1 MLCNR
6 CGQPLPEN
14 SQFCGRCGEAVPV
27 PPTASATPPETSGM
41 AIGSVVSGIFSFFFP
56 AAIAAIVL
64 GHIARSNIRKSAGR
78 LTGNGMALAGLILG
92 YLGLAFIPVIVMIIA
107 AIAIPN
113 LLRARIAANESMA
126 VSSIRSIIAAESRYA
141 DSHRDAGYT
150 CSLSDL
156 RNDIDDRLA
165 EGQKYGYVFELRGC
179 AGEGSGTPNTKYQ
192 VVANPMTRNQT
203 GSRIFC
209 SDETANIKAIG
220 TNTSGTCLENGTP
233 VQ

>member
-1 MLCNR
+1 MVCNR

-14 SQFCGRCGEAVPV
+14 SQFCGSCGEAVPIA
-27 PPTASATPPETSGM
+27 PTAVTTPPATSGM
-41 AIGSVVSGIFSFFFP
+41 AIGSLISGIFSFFFP

-78 LTGNGMALAGLILG
+78 LTGNGVALAGLILG
-92 YLGLAFIPVIVMIIA
+92 YLGLAFIPVIVMIVA

-156 RNDIDDRLA
+156 RNEIDDRLA
-165 EGQKYGYVFELRGC
+165 EGQKYGYSFELRSC
-179 AGEGSGTPNTKYQ
+179 AGEGSGMPNTKYQ
-192 VVANPMTRNQT
+192 VIATPMTANQT
-203 GSRIFC
+203 GSRFFC
-209 SDETANIKAIG
+209 SDETANIKTIG
-220 TNTSGTCLENGTP
+220 TNSTGTCLENGTLL
-233 VQ
+233 Q

>member
-14 SQFCGRCGEAVPV
+14 SQFCGSCGEAVPIA
-27 PPTASATPPETSGM
+27 PTAVTTPPATSGM
-41 AIGSVVSGIFSFFFP
+41 AIGSLISGLFSFFFP

-78 LTGNGMALAGLILG
+78 LTGNGIALAGLILG
-92 YLGLAFIPVIVMIIA
+92 YLGLAFIPVIVMIVA

-113 LLRARIAANESMA
+113 LLRARIAANEAMA
-126 VSSIRSIIAAESRYA
+126 VSSIRSITSAETRYAES
-141 DSHRDAGYT
+141 HRSAGYT

-179 AGEGSGTPNTKYQ
+179 AAEGSGTPNTKYQ
-192 VVANPMTRNQT
+192 VVASPMTRNQSGT
-203 GSRIFC
+203 RVFC
-209 SDETANIKAIG
+209 SDETVNIKTIG
-220 TNTSGTCLENGTP
+220 ANSNGTCLENGTP
-233 VQ
+233 FE

>member
-1 MLCNR
+1 MVCNR

-14 SQFCGRCGEAVPV
+14 SQFCESCGEAVPIT
-27 PPTASATPPETSGM
+27 PTAGTTPQETSGL
-41 AIGSVVSGIFSFFFP
+41 AIGSLIAGLFSFIFP
-56 AAIAAIVL
+56 AAITAIVL

-92 YLGLAFIPVIVMIIA
+92 YMGLAFIPVILILA

-113 LLRARIAANESMA
+113 LLRARIAANEAMA
-126 VSSIRSIIAAESRYA
+126 VSSIRSITSAETRYAES
-141 DSHRDAGYT
+141 HRSAGYT

-203 GSRIFC
+203 GTRVFC
-209 SDETANIKAIG
+209 SDETVNIKTIG
-220 TNTSGTCLENGTP
+220 ANSTGTCLENGTP
-233 VQ
+233 FE

>member
-6 CGQPLPEN
+6 CGQPLPDN
-14 SQFCGRCGEAVPV
+14 SQFCGSCGEAVPMA
-27 PPTASATPPETSGM
+27 PTAATTPPETSGM
-41 AIGSVVSGIFSFFFP
+41 AIGSLVSGIFSFFFP

-78 LTGNGMALAGLILG
+78 LTGDGMALAGLILG
-92 YLGLAFIPVIVMIIA
+92 YLGLAFIPVILILA

-113 LLRARIAANESMA
+113 LLRARIAANEAMA
-126 VSSIRSIIAAESRYA
+126 VSSIRSITSAETRYAES
-141 DSHRDAGYT
+141 HRSAGYT

-203 GSRIFC
+203 GSRVFC
-209 SDETANIKAIG
+209 SDETVNIKTIDA
-220 TNTSGTCLENGTP
+220 NASGTCLENGTP
-233 VQ
+233 FQ